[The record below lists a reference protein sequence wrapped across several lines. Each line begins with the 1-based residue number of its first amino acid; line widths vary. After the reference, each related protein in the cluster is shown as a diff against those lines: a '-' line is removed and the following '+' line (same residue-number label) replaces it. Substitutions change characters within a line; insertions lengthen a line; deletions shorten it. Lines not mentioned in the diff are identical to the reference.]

1 MRYLFMSIRDESR
14 VFSVPIDLIV
24 RGVKL
29 PFDLYINS
37 SKSDNSHFVKIF
49 ASGESITLK
58 ELKTFKKKYFQL
70 YISEDQRSDYLSS
83 LVQNPDLED
92 EKKVEVVKDSAV
104 KYLDK
109 VFDTDRE
116 FTTEL
121 IEEAIEGCK
130 ESVEQMVSVV
140 KGYEIGDLRKLIGN
154 LSFHDFYTFDHSV
167 NVSMYAVIIFK
178 ALKPEASDE
187 EMTLAG
193 LSGML
198 HDIGKI
204 KMPTDLINKAGK
216 LDEEEFNIIKS
227 HPRFGKELIET
238 QNCDCEGIDFDI
250 IKRVVFEHHENFNG
264 TGYPNKIE
272 GKDIHIFA
280 RIVAIAD
287 FFDAITTKRSYH
299 DVLSTPDA
307 LAVMARTKGKKLDPH
322 LFDVFT
328 KTVHSFGTGK
338 ENRAL
343 AEGYDPCQPQNKLPF
358 EEVKANKQDHNLFGG
373 EKKKEYGAVQK
384 EDPAKKKKVA

>member
-121 IEEAIEGCK
+121 LEEAIEGCK

-299 DVLSTPDA
+299 DVL
-307 LAVMARTKGKKLDPH
+307 
-322 LFDVFT
+322 
-328 KTVHSFGTGK
+328 
-338 ENRAL
+338 
-343 AEGYDPCQPQNKLPF
+343 
-358 EEVKANKQDHNLFGG
+358 
-373 EKKKEYGAVQK
+373 
-384 EDPAKKKKVA
+384 

>member
-1 MRYLFMSIRDESR
+1 MSIRDESR
-14 VFSVPIDLIV
+14 VFSVPIELV
-24 RGVKL
+24 LKGKAL

-37 SKSDNSHFVKIF
+37 SKSEKSHFVRIF
-49 ASGESITLK
+49 PSGDSITEK
-58 ELKTFKKKYFQL
+58 ELRDLKRKYFQL
-70 YISEDQRSDYLSS
+70 YVSEDQRNAYLSS
-83 LVQNPDLED
+83 LVDNPDVED

-104 KYLDK
+104 KYLGK
-109 VFDTDRE
+109 VFDEDRE

-121 IEEAIEGCK
+121 LEEAIEGCK

-140 KGYEIGDLRKLIGN
+140 QDYEISDLRKLIGN

-178 ALKPEASDE
+178 ALKPEASDS

-216 LDEEEFNIIKS
+216 LDDEEFSIIKS
-227 HPRFGKELIET
+227 HPGYGKELIEQ

-250 IKRVVFEHHENFNG
+250 IKRVVYEHHENFNG
-264 TGYPNKIE
+264 TGYPNKVE

-299 DVLSTPDA
+299 EVLSTPDA
-307 LAVMARTKGKKLDPH
+307 LAVMARTKGKKLDPNI
-322 LFDVFT
+322 FDTFT
-328 KTVHSFGTGK
+328 KTVHSFGTGSEK
-338 ENRAL
+338 RSL

-358 EEVKANKQDHNLFGG
+358 VEIKVHKQNHNLFGDKKEQDFG
-373 EKKKEYGAVQK
+373 SIKKEEKVIDIKKKA
-384 EDPAKKKKVA
+384 A